1 MAITSIITMTE
12 TPKAYMKRA
21 VVAPL
26 ARFNEAQIGRPED
39 YRHRGLPGTL
49 GLAVWKGEDH
59 GPSRHRH
66 VHGGREREHIDNHD
80 PCRSP
85 SQRLYA
91 CQSPSLFT
99 DAILFSPAGPLSELA
114 NRFHTCTG
122 PPNPSLDFSWPRF
135 SPGLACRA
143 RPKSERSVGNER

>member
-1 MAITSIITMTE
+1 MA
-12 TPKAYMKRA
+12 
-21 VVAPL
+21 L

-66 VHGGREREHIDNHD
+66 VHGFENESTSTITITAVRLRNAST
-80 PCRSP
+80 PASP
-85 SQRLYA
+85 HRFLPTPSYSPQRA
-91 CQSPSLFT
+91 
-99 DAILFSPAGPLSELA
+99 LSGTTF
-114 NRFHTCTG
+114 NTCTG

-143 RPKSERSVGNER
+143 RPKCERSVGNER